1 MNSHDL
7 TISEFAEL
15 CELTCDYVI
24 SEFIVDDVFTPV
36 FPEFLNND
44 QPKVNQ
50 RNGYGNGP

>member
-1 MNSHDL
+1 MPKNDVA
-7 TISEFAEL
+7 ISEFAEL

-24 SEFIVDDVFTPV
+24 SEFIVDDIFVPV

-50 RNGYGNGP
+50 CNG